1 MYQCFVS
8 PLASWFPFVLKIQF
22 YAQEKAWYKKIIS
35 SSLEISDHA
44 ELLDPGA
51 LNLILHLKCLY
62 PGKKRVNEL
71 RVLMLKMPVLVRDKS
86 VVTLIY
92 VSYKFASLEATIDT
106 FSDVIIESFGIFTG
120 YVFQMFVNPVFTD
133 KYRFIRRAMAEG
145 GFDPC
150 ECICSHE
157 HAMRRLINLLRQ
169 SQSYCTDTECL
180 QELPGPNS
188 SSDNGI
194 SFAMIMMA
202 WVVIALVLFLLR
214 PSNLRGSNTAG
225 KATSQHNYQPTV
237 PFTAKIWILG
247 AVMFEIKKICCIGAG
262 YVGGPT
268 CSVIAQMCP
277 NIKVT
282 VVDVN
287 EARINAWNS
296 DTLPIYEPG
305 LQEVVESCRGKN
317 LFFST
322 SIDDAIR
329 EADLVFISVNT
340 PTKTYGMGKGRAADL
355 KYIEACARRIAQNS
369 NGYKIVT
376 EKSTVPVRAAES
388 IRRIFDANTKPN
400 LDLQVLSNPEFLA
413 EGTAIKDLKN
423 PDRVLIGGDD
433 SPEGQKA
440 VRALCAVYEHWVPK
454 EKILTT
460 NTWSSE
466 LSKLAAN
473 AFLAQRIS
481 SINSIS
487 ALCEATGADVE
498 EVARAIGTDQ
508 RIGNKFLKA
517 SVGFGGSCFQKDVL
531 NLVYLCEALNLP
543 EVARYWQQVIDMND
557 YQRRRFASRIIDS
570 LFNTVTDKK
579 IAILGFAFKK
589 DTGDTR
595 ESSSIYI
602 SKYLMDEGAKLHIYD
617 PKVPK
622 EQIIFDL
629 SHLGV
634 SEDNQVS
641 RLVTISKDPYEACDG
656 AHALVICTEWDMFK
670 ELDYE
675 RIHKKMLKPAFIFDG
690 RRVLD
695 DLHNELQ
702 VIGFQIETIGKKVS
716 AKRIPFASSCEIP
729 KFSLQDP
736 PVKKPRV

>member
-1 MYQCFVS
+1 
-8 PLASWFPFVLKIQF
+8 
-22 YAQEKAWYKKIIS
+22 
-35 SSLEISDHA
+35 
-44 ELLDPGA
+44 
-51 LNLILHLKCLY
+51 
-62 PGKKRVNEL
+62 
-71 RVLMLKMPVLVRDKS
+71 
-86 VVTLIY
+86 
-92 VSYKFASLEATIDT
+92 
-106 FSDVIIESFGIFTG
+106 
-120 YVFQMFVNPVFTD
+120 
-133 KYRFIRRAMAEG
+133 
-145 GFDPC
+145 
-150 ECICSHE
+150 
-157 HAMRRLINLLRQ
+157 
-169 SQSYCTDTECL
+169 
-180 QELPGPNS
+180 
-188 SSDNGI
+188 
-194 SFAMIMMA
+194 
-202 WVVIALVLFLLR
+202 
-214 PSNLRGSNTAG
+214 
-225 KATSQHNYQPTV
+225 
-237 PFTAKIWILG
+237 
-247 AVMFEIKKICCIGAG
+247 MFEIKKICCIGAG

-268 CSVIAQMCP
+268 CSVIAHMCP
-277 NIKVT
+277 EIRVT

-287 EARINAWNS
+287 ESRINAWNS
-296 DTLPIYEPG
+296 PTLPIYE
-305 LQEVVESCRGKN
+305 
-317 LFFST
+317 
-322 SIDDAIR
+322 
-329 EADLVFISVNT
+329 VNT

-355 KYIEACARRIAQNS
+355 KYIEACARRIVQNS
-369 NGYKIVT
+369 HGYKIVT

-400 LDLQVLSNPEFLA
+400 LNLQVLSNPEFLA

-423 PDRVLIGGDD
+423 PDRVLIGGDET
-433 SPEGQKA
+433 PEGQRA
-440 VRALCAVYEHWVPK
+440 VQALCAVYEHWVPR

-466 LSKLAAN
+466 LSKLVAN

-498 EVARAIGTDQ
+498 EVATAIGMDQ

-602 SKYLMDEGAKLHIYD
+602 SKYLMDEGAHLHIYD
-617 PKVPK
+617 PKVPR
-622 EQIIFDL
+622 EQIVVDL
-629 SHLGV
+629 SHPGV
-634 SEDNQVS
+634 SEDDQVA

-656 AHALVICTEWDMFK
+656 AHAVVICTEWDMFK

-695 DLHNELQ
+695 GLHNELQ
-702 VIGFQIETIGKKVS
+702 TIGFQSSVDMEWEAWGDVREDKEICQEVAS
-716 AKRIPFASSCEIP
+716 ARSPSRAAQGCVQSWLCASARHQLSWRGTEKAPCAVRSI
-729 KFSLQDP
+729 
-736 PVKKPRV
+736 

>member
-1 MYQCFVS
+1 M
-8 PLASWFPFVLKIQF
+8 
-22 YAQEKAWYKKIIS
+22 S
-35 SSLEISDHA
+35 SGI
-44 ELLDPGA
+44 
-51 LNLILHLKCLY
+51 LI
-62 PGKKRVNEL
+62 
-71 RVLMLKMPVLVRDKS
+71 
-86 VVTLIY
+86 
-92 VSYKFASLEATIDT
+92 
-106 FSDVIIESFGIFTG
+106 
-120 YVFQMFVNPVFTD
+120 
-133 KYRFIRRAMAEG
+133 
-145 GFDPC
+145 
-150 ECICSHE
+150 
-157 HAMRRLINLLRQ
+157 
-169 SQSYCTDTECL
+169 
-180 QELPGPNS
+180 
-188 SSDNGI
+188 
-194 SFAMIMMA
+194 
-202 WVVIALVLFLLR
+202 
-214 PSNLRGSNTAG
+214 
-225 KATSQHNYQPTV
+225 
-237 PFTAKIWILG
+237 
-247 AVMFEIKKICCIGAG
+247 MFEIKKICCIGAG

-268 CSVIAQMCP
+268 CSVIAHMCP
-277 NIKVT
+277 EIRVT

-287 EARINAWNS
+287 ESRINAWNS
-296 DTLPIYEPG
+296 PTLPIYEPG
-305 LQEVVESCRGKN
+305 LKEVVESCRGKN

-322 SIDDAIR
+322 NIDDAIK

-355 KYIEACARRIAQNS
+355 KYIEACARRIVQNS
-369 NGYKIVT
+369 HGYKIVT

-400 LDLQVLSNPEFLA
+400 LNLQVLSNPEFLA

-423 PDRVLIGGDD
+423 PDRVLIGGDET
-433 SPEGQKA
+433 PEGQRA
-440 VRALCAVYEHWVPK
+440 VQALCAVYEHWVPR

-498 EVARAIGTDQ
+498 EVATAIGMDQ

-602 SKYLMDEGAKLHIYD
+602 SKYLMDEGAHLHIYD
-617 PKVPK
+617 PKVPR
-622 EQIIFDL
+622 EQIVVDL
-629 SHLGV
+629 SHPGV
-634 SEDNQVS
+634 SQDDQVS

-656 AHALVICTEWDMFK
+656 AHAVVICTEWDMFK

-695 DLHNELQ
+695 GLHNELQ
-702 VIGFQIETIGKKVS
+702 TIGFQIETIGKKVS
-716 AKRIPFASSCEIP
+716 SKRIPYAPSGEIP

-736 PVKKPRV
+736 PNKKPRV

>member
-1 MYQCFVS
+1 
-8 PLASWFPFVLKIQF
+8 
-22 YAQEKAWYKKIIS
+22 
-35 SSLEISDHA
+35 
-44 ELLDPGA
+44 
-51 LNLILHLKCLY
+51 
-62 PGKKRVNEL
+62 
-71 RVLMLKMPVLVRDKS
+71 
-86 VVTLIY
+86 
-92 VSYKFASLEATIDT
+92 
-106 FSDVIIESFGIFTG
+106 
-120 YVFQMFVNPVFTD
+120 
-133 KYRFIRRAMAEG
+133 
-145 GFDPC
+145 
-150 ECICSHE
+150 
-157 HAMRRLINLLRQ
+157 
-169 SQSYCTDTECL
+169 
-180 QELPGPNS
+180 
-188 SSDNGI
+188 
-194 SFAMIMMA
+194 
-202 WVVIALVLFLLR
+202 
-214 PSNLRGSNTAG
+214 
-225 KATSQHNYQPTV
+225 
-237 PFTAKIWILG
+237 
-247 AVMFEIKKICCIGAG
+247 MFEIKKICCIGAG

-305 LQEVVESCRGKN
+305 LKEVVESCRGRN

-329 EADLVFISVNT
+329 EADLVFIS
-340 PTKTYGMGKGRAADL
+340 
-355 KYIEACARRIAQNS
+355 
-369 NGYKIVT
+369 
-376 EKSTVPVRAAES
+376 
-388 IRRIFDANTKPN
+388 
-400 LDLQVLSNPEFLA
+400 VLSNPEFLA

-622 EQIIFDL
+622 EQIILDL
-629 SHLGV
+629 SHPGV

>member
-1 MYQCFVS
+1 
-8 PLASWFPFVLKIQF
+8 
-22 YAQEKAWYKKIIS
+22 
-35 SSLEISDHA
+35 
-44 ELLDPGA
+44 
-51 LNLILHLKCLY
+51 
-62 PGKKRVNEL
+62 
-71 RVLMLKMPVLVRDKS
+71 
-86 VVTLIY
+86 
-92 VSYKFASLEATIDT
+92 
-106 FSDVIIESFGIFTG
+106 
-120 YVFQMFVNPVFTD
+120 
-133 KYRFIRRAMAEG
+133 
-145 GFDPC
+145 
-150 ECICSHE
+150 
-157 HAMRRLINLLRQ
+157 
-169 SQSYCTDTECL
+169 
-180 QELPGPNS
+180 
-188 SSDNGI
+188 
-194 SFAMIMMA
+194 
-202 WVVIALVLFLLR
+202 
-214 PSNLRGSNTAG
+214 
-225 KATSQHNYQPTV
+225 
-237 PFTAKIWILG
+237 
-247 AVMFEIKKICCIGAG
+247 MFEIKKICCIGAG

-268 CSVIAQMCP
+268 CSVIAHMCP
-277 NIKVT
+277 EIRVT

-287 EARINAWNS
+287 ESRINAWNS
-296 DTLPIYEPG
+296 PTLPIYEPG
-305 LQEVVESCRGKN
+305 LKEVVESCRGKN

-322 SIDDAIR
+322 NIDDAIK
-329 EADLVFISVNT
+329 EADLVFIS
-340 PTKTYGMGKGRAADL
+340 
-355 KYIEACARRIAQNS
+355 
-369 NGYKIVT
+369 
-376 EKSTVPVRAAES
+376 
-388 IRRIFDANTKPN
+388 
-400 LDLQVLSNPEFLA
+400 VLSNPEFLA

-423 PDRVLIGGDD
+423 PDRVLIGGDET
-433 SPEGQKA
+433 PEGQTA
-440 VRALCAVYEHWVPK
+440 VQALCAVYEHWVPR

-498 EVARAIGTDQ
+498 EVATAIGMDQ

-602 SKYLMDEGAKLHIYD
+602 SKYLMDEGAHLHIYD
-617 PKVPK
+617 PKVPR
-622 EQIIFDL
+622 EQIVVDL
-629 SHLGV
+629 SHPGV
-634 SEDNQVS
+634 SEDDQVS
-641 RLVTISKDPYEACDG
+641 QLVTISKDPYEACDG
-656 AHALVICTEWDMFK
+656 AHAVVICTEWDMFK

-695 DLHNELQ
+695 GLHNELQ
-702 VIGFQIETIGKKVS
+702 TIGFQIETIGKKVS
-716 AKRIPFASSCEIP
+716 SKRIPYAPSGEIP

-736 PVKKPRV
+736 PNKKPRV